1 MPSDAFNEKQDLGY
15 VDLEAHDGHSTT
27 TGSHTHLHD
36 AVNLPFQVKSQFA
49 KEMMAEFLATFI
61 CMLFGLSCMAQVTLS
76 GGSAGS
82 FVTIALAWGFAYFIG
97 ISIGGESVRW
107 KKLLHHFNLFYIYM
121 YQYTELT
128 VKTVAQKFT
137 TQPPF
142 ILNCLSVDSCPG
154 VAANQF
160 LGREFYKE

>member
-97 ISIGGESVRW
+97 ISIGGAGAFVYEGMISY
-107 KKLLHHFNLFYIYM
+107 HHPNRAHGPYPEYRF
-121 YQYTELT
+121 
-128 VKTVAQKFT
+128 
-137 TQPPF
+137 
-142 ILNCLSVDSCPG
+142 
-154 VAANQF
+154 
-160 LGREFYKE
+160 